1 MAGGCCV
8 VAVSPNRK
16 PLLLRRAPPNAGNGI
31 EVVLPGSPSASDTT
45 WVVEVDGRDVSG
57 DTAQVPFSQALGES
71 IGQATLRVV
80 GTSLAGLSAAF
91 HVSAAV
97 YWLGVSDQLLSAL
110 VSVTLGATSILAV
123 AACLTVRAARLA
135 VAIGT
140 TVALT
145 ALIVSL
151 LYGV

>member
-1 MAGGCCV
+1 M
-8 VAVSPNRK
+8 
-16 PLLLRRAPPNAGNGI
+16 
-31 EVVLPGSPSASDTT
+31 
-45 WVVEVDGRDVSG
+45 
-57 DTAQVPFSQALGES
+57 PFSRALGGS

-97 YWLGVSDQLLSAL
+97 YWFGVSDQLLSAL
-110 VSVTLGATSILAV
+110 VSVMLGAISILAV

-135 VAIGT
+135 VAVGT

-145 ALIVSL
+145 TLFVSL